1 MNSQKNPPS
10 SPTVISTPASSSR
23 GRNLRDF
30 FKNIAQ
36 IPRRADEHYGDDGAP
51 RNDNERESLVS
62 FLVWIHTLFIRVTG
76 LLQHP
81 FLLALR
87 LYWGYDFF
95 QTGLGKLNNLERT
108 TEFFASLQIP
118 FPAVNAVFVGSLE
131 LVGGVLLLLGLASR
145 YITVPL
151 IVSLCVAYATDEKE
165 ALMHLF
171 DDPNQF
177 VTATPF
183 LHMLASMTVFVFGAG
198 ALSADAVIGRW
209 WERRKNMML

>member
-1 MNSQKNPPS
+1 MKTIITLLDKVHQLL
-10 SPTVISTPASSSR
+10 
-23 GRNLRDF
+23 LR
-30 FKNIAQ
+30 AT
-36 IPRRADEHYGDDGAP
+36 A
-51 RNDNERESLVS
+51 V
-62 FLVWIHTLFIRVTG
+62 
-76 LLQHP
+76 LQHP
-81 FLLALR
+81 FLFALR

-131 LVGGVLLLLGLASR
+131 LVGGILLVLGLASR

-151 IVSLCVAYATDEKE
+151 IISLCVAYATDEKE

-183 LHMLASMTVFVFGAG
+183 LHLLASLTVFVFGAG
-198 ALSADAVIGRW
+198 AISLDAFIDRW
-209 WERRKNMML
+209 WGRKKNTRL

>member
-1 MNSQKNPPS
+1 MK
-10 SPTVISTPASSSR
+10 TIALFVEKIHHLLLR
-23 GRNLRDF
+23 G
-30 FKNIAQ
+30 
-36 IPRRADEHYGDDGAP
+36 
-51 RNDNERESLVS
+51 S
-62 FLVWIHTLFIRVTG
+62 G

-131 LVGGVLLLLGLASR
+131 LVGGILLLFGLASR

-183 LHMLASMTVFVFGAG
+183 LHLLASMTVFVFGAG

-209 WERRKNMML
+209 WDRRKGIS